1 MNRHGSAAIDKGLT
15 SEVMTD
21 IDGQALSIG
30 AAPDLGADE
39 ANIIFLPIILK

>member
-1 MNRHGSAAIDKGLT
+1 MNRHGSAAIDKGLA

-21 IDGQALSIG
+21 IDGQSRSIG

-39 ANIIFLPIILK
+39 TNIIFLPIILK